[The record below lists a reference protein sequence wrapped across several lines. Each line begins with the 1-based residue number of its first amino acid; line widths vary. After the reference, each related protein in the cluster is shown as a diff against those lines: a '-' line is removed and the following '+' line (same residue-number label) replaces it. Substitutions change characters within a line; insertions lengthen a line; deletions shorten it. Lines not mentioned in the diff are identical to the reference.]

1 MRNNRDSSPSLDP
14 AAQLGQPAGAKS
26 ESATGDDETEAF
38 GRAVVEL
45 RESVGIVE
53 TADSSDLP
61 AKVPGSK
68 APPVQEELAR
78 IAQRVRRWRDEGE
91 LTLQELARR
100 SGVAASTIQKVETQ
114 QMVPTI
120 GVLLKI
126 ARGLDRSPAELVREN
141 AGGLHVVHLPAA
153 VRHRVGTSA
162 KITVERLVGDLFE
175 PALEVWRVTQQP
187 GSGSGRELIQFEGET
202 LVVCESGELS
212 FRVGDEEYQVRSGDS
227 LHFKTTLPH
236 GWRTCGTEPAQF
248 LLVGSLP
255 SKLRAVIYERVRS

>member
-1 MRNNRDSSPSLDP
+1 MRNNSDSSPLSLGP
-14 AAQLGQPAGAKS
+14 ATQPGQPNGAKS
-26 ESATGDDETEAF
+26 EPAAGDDKGEAF

-45 RESVGIVE
+45 KRSTE
-53 TADSSDLP
+53 TPDSSDLP
-61 AKVPGSK
+61 AEALKGQVP
-68 APPVQEELAR
+68 VHEELAR
-78 IAQRVRRWRDEGE
+78 IAQRVRRWRDEAE

-126 ARGLDRSPAELVREN
+126 ARGLDRAPNDLLIEATDELQV
-141 AGGLHVVHLPAA
+141 AYLPPEA
-153 VRHRVGTSA
+153 RFRVGIPE
-162 KITVERLVGDLFE
+162 KMVVERMVGDLFE
-175 PALEVWRVTQQP
+175 PAVETWRVTHQP
-187 GSGSGRELIQFEGET
+187 GGGSGEGLIHFDGET
-202 LVVCESGELS
+202 VIIGEEGVIS
-212 FRVGDEEYQVRSGDS
+212 VRIGDEVFQVRAGDS

-255 SKLRAVIYERVRS
+255 SKLRAVIYERMRS

>member
-61 AKVPGSK
+61 AKVPGGK
-68 APPVQEELAR
+68 APPDHEELAR
-78 IAQRVRRWRDEGE
+78 IAQRLRRWRDEAE

-126 ARGLDRSPAELVREN
+126 VRGLDRAPNELLIE
-141 AGGLHVVHLPAA
+141 ATDELQVVYLPPEA
-153 VRHRVGTSA
+153 RFRVGIPE
-162 KITVERLVGDLFE
+162 KMVVERMVGDLFE
-175 PALEVWRVTQQP
+175 PAVETWRVTHQP
-187 GSGSGRELIQFEGET
+187 GGGSGEGLIHFDGEAVIIGEEG
-202 LVVCESGELS
+202 VISV
-212 FRVGDEEYQVRSGDS
+212 RVGDEVFQVRAGDS

-236 GWRTCGTEPAQF
+236 GWENRGSEPARF
-248 LLVGSLP
+248 LITATLP
-255 SKLRAVIYERVRS
+255 RKLRAVISERMRS